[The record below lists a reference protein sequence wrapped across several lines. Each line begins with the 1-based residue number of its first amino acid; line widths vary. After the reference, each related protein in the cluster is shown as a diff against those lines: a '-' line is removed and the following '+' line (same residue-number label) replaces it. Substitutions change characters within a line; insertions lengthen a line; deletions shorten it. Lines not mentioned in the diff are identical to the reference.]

1 MIEEKKEHTFEVFES
16 EVSDSESISSESVS
30 CKVIKVETATLC
42 ELAAPNLETQP
53 LSITYP
59 VLDRPLNLSFR
70 FLNLLP
76 KFHGLPG
83 EDPYRHINEFIITCS
98 TMQPEGFTQD
108 QIRLRAI
115 PFSL

>member
-1 MIEEKKEHTFEVFES
+1 MIEEKKKHTFEVFES
-16 EVSDSESISSESVS
+16 EISDSESASSTSVS
-30 CKVIKVETATLC
+30 CEVFKVEMATLR

-59 VLDRPLNLSFR
+59 VLDRPLKLNFE

-83 EDPYRHINEFIITCS
+83 EGPYCHIHEFIITCS
-98 TMQPEGFTQD
+98 TMQPKGSPRTK
-108 QIRLRAI
+108 LA
-115 PFSL
+115 